1 MNYSELEEFDNDKI
15 ISRINEIDI
24 NNNSAKTFL
33 EDYEILKKS
42 LTEYKNN
49 LKDLIKQKETSDN
62 YLGSLLNN
70 HIYIINIINYDNIL
84 NNSFNEYQKIIKDNY
99 EKWIDEHYNIKI
111 KTLEENIENIEI
123 KLKDFTNLFIYII
136 NHIIKDKEISNN
148 MCPICFENQIDIC
161 LNPCG
166 HTACNKCILTLTNNK
181 KDKCFTC
188 RSPVNEYIKIYFSL

>member
-1 MNYSELEEFDNDKI
+1 MN
-15 ISRINEIDI
+15 
-24 NNNSAKTFL
+24 
-33 EDYEILKKS
+33 
-42 LTEYKNN
+42 
-49 LKDLIKQKETSDN
+49 
-62 YLGSLLNN
+62 
-70 HIYIINIINYDNIL
+70 IINIINCDNIL

-99 EKWIDEHYNIKI
+99 NKWIDEHYNIKI
-111 KTLEENIENIEI
+111 KILQENIENIEI

>member
-99 EKWIDEHYNIKI
+99 EKLIDEHYNIKI

>member
-1 MNYSELEEFDNDKI
+1 MNYSELEECNENI

-123 KLKDFTNLFIYII
+123 KLKDFTNLFIFII